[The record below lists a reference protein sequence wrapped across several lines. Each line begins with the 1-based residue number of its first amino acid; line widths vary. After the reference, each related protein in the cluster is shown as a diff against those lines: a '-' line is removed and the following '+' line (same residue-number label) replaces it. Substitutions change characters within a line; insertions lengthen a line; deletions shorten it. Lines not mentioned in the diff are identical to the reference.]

1 MASFCD
7 IIILLPKY
15 VSIVLSCLPFLE
27 LEKKKKKKL
36 CSIFTVKFY
45 SLVETTLMMMMMM
58 MIFVFINVI

>member
-27 LEKKKKKKL
+27 LEKKKKKN
-36 CSIFTVKFY
+36 FY
-45 SLVETTLMMMMMM
+45 SKVLQSGWDN
-58 MIFVFINVI
+58 IDDDDDDDFCFY

>member
-27 LEKKKKKKL
+27 LEKKKQKKAL
-36 CSIFTVKFY
+36 LHFY
-45 SLVETTLMMMMMM
+45 SKVLQSGWDN
-58 MIFVFINVI
+58 IDDDDDDDDFCFY